1 MSGMLAGLLLP
12 VAVAAVASSVPGE
25 AELKVT
31 GWSLFGSFMV
41 GLVSASSLLIGAAL
55 GVYVRAPKRVV
66 AAIMAFGAGALIESL
81 AIELAAG
88 GAEKLIR
95 EEHLH
100 PLVGWLWIATG
111 FVVGGMVYAG
121 ANLALDNAGAAA
133 RKAASLRS
141 YVRRAR
147 REKATDMLVQLSA
160 SDLFRSLP
168 AADLVK
174 LIPHAETRKLSPGAV
189 IFRTGDLSDGVYL
202 IEEGHVEFTPGGPGG
217 MAGNYGPGHCFGE
230 VELVTG
236 EARMESATALDSVK
250 LLFIPADDFGLV
262 MLNSPALESAVRDL
276 VAVHT
281 HGAASVE
288 HHIRQQARGVD
299 TKTWVEAGVAAV
311 AMPTHEEAA
320 HHHGQE
326 EEGGGS
332 PLAIFMGVL
341 LDGVPES
348 VVLGAAYT
356 TFSALNPTFLVAV
369 FMANLP
375 EAMSSSAQMVRA
387 KYTPGRIFTLWLS
400 LVLASALAA
409 VVGNLFLA
417 SASEE
422 VVVFVEAFA
431 GGGIMAMLAQTMMPE
446 AFEEGGAPVGLATII
461 GFLAAFVFTTIEMAH

>member
-1 MSGMLAGLLLP
+1 MSGVLAGLFLP
-12 VAVAAVASSVPGE
+12 LAVTAVASSVPGE
-25 AELKVT
+25 AEMKVT

-41 GLVSASSLLIGAAL
+41 GLISASSLLIGAAL
-55 GVYVRAPKRVV
+55 GVYVKAPKRVV
-66 AAIMAFGAGALIESL
+66 ATVMAFGAGALIESL

-88 GAEKLIR
+88 GAEKLIK

-100 PLVGWLWIATG
+100 PLIGWLWIAVG
-111 FVVGGMVYAG
+111 FIVGGLVYAG

-133 RKAASLRS
+133 RKAASLRA

-147 REKATDMLVQLSA
+147 REKATDMLVQLSS
-160 SDLFRSLP
+160 SDLFRALP

-174 LIPHAETRKLSPGAV
+174 LIPHAENRRLKPGDV
-189 IFRTGDLSDGVYL
+189 VFRSGDLSDGVYL
-202 IEEGHVEFTPGGPGG
+202 IEEGHVEFLPSGPGG
-217 MAGNYGPGHCFGE
+217 MSGNYGPGHCFGE

-236 EARMESATALDSVK
+236 EARMETATAVDSVQ

-262 MLNSPALESAVRDL
+262 MLNSPALETAVRDL

-281 HGAASVE
+281 HGTASVE
-288 HHIRQQARGVD
+288 HHIRQQSRGVD
-299 TKTWVEAGVAAV
+299 TKEWIAAGVAAV

-320 HHHGQE
+320 HHHGE
-326 EEGGGS
+326 EEEAGS

-387 KYTPGRIFTLWLS
+387 KYTPARIFTLWLS
-400 LVLASALAA
+400 LVLASAIAA

-446 AFEEGGAPVGLATII
+446 AFEEGGAPVGIATIV
-461 GFLAAFVFTTIEMAH
+461 GFLAAFVFTTLEMAH

>member
-174 LIPHAETRKLSPGAV
+174 LIPHAETRKLGPGAV

-299 TKTWVEAGVAAV
+299 TKTWVEVGVAATK
-311 AMPTHEEAA
+311 ALLTRYEEISAKLA
-320 HHHGQE
+320 E
-326 EEGGGS
+326 TPPMVGS
-332 PLAIFMGVL
+332 VRIEMNG
-341 LDGVPES
+341 S
-348 VVLGAAYT
+348 C
-356 TFSALNPTFLVAV
+356 SAL
-369 FMANLP
+369 
-375 EAMSSSAQMVRA
+375 SRVRA
-387 KYTPGRIFTLWLS
+387 AQVFAICISDSRPSCMRAPPLEEKHTSGMRNWTQCSTARTKRSPTTEPIEPPKNWNSNAQVTIGKASRSPSITINEIGR
-400 LVLASALAA
+400 
-409 VVGNLFLA
+409 
-417 SASEE
+417 
-422 VVVFVEAFA
+422 
-431 GGGIMAMLAQTMMPE
+431 
-446 AFEEGGAPVGLATII
+446 
-461 GFLAAFVFTTIEMAH
+461 AHV